1 VLALALTL
9 YESGLC
15 NCGQPTILAHHQD
28 NDGWYEA
35 NKVQCHSCAA
45 RERATQGTSQEAY
58 VPQPGER
65 VSTTYTRPAT
75 KPLQL

>member
-9 YESGLC
+9 YEAGLC
-15 NCGQPTILAHHQD
+15 SCGQPTILAHHPD
-28 NDGWYEA
+28 NDGWYDA
-35 NKVQCHSCAA
+35 NKVQCHSCAT
-45 RERATQGTSQEAY
+45 RERATQGTSKEAY

-65 VSTTYTRPAT
+65 IGTTYTRPAT